1 MLALPVLLAC
11 VHAPNEV
18 GEQVRE
24 LLLVALGK
32 LMKDRRRNWG
42 NCVLWNG

>member
-1 MLALPVLLAC
+1 MIALPVLLAC

-18 GEQVRE
+18 GDQVGE

-32 LMKDRRRNWG
+32 LMKDRHRN
-42 NCVLWNG
+42 